1 MVFLKD
7 LCRPH
12 VSELC
17 NDNSP
22 ETKSDPIVSN
32 SFFFFLLIHYPSES
46 RLPQCIMYFWEIA
59 EPLDM
64 NTP

>member
-32 SFFFFLLIHYPSES
+32 SFFFFYLFIIHQKVGYLNVSCIS
-46 RLPQCIMYFWEIA
+46 RK
-59 EPLDM
+59 
-64 NTP
+64 

>member
-32 SFFFFLLIHYPSES
+32 SFFFLLIHYPSES
-46 RLPQCIMYFWEIA
+46 RLPQCIMYF
-59 EPLDM
+59 
-64 NTP
+64 

>member
-32 SFFFFLLIHYPSES
+32 SFFFFFYLFIIHQKVGYLNVS
-46 RLPQCIMYFWEIA
+46 CISGK
-59 EPLDM
+59 
-64 NTP
+64 